1 MLKSAAVICLAG
13 FALAG
18 CRTADPRYYYTD
30 EDCLARQNTSR
41 VLATATGVGLG
52 LLVPGGGLVGIGVS
66 VATDPR
72 CQAYYLTPE
81 GRDRLR
87 RDMAIERARNAL
99 PVDTPE
105 APYRP
110 RRLAPQTV
118 PGGRP
123 LDTIPS
129 STPTAQGAN

>member
-1 MLKSAAVICLAG
+1 MLKSAAVVCMAG
-13 FALAG
+13 LALAG
-18 CRTADPRYYYTD
+18 CRTADPRYYHTD
-30 EDCLARQNTSR
+30 EDCLARQNASR

-66 VATDPR
+66 LATDPR
-72 CQAYYLTPE
+72 CQAYHLTPE
-81 GRDRLR
+81 GRERLR
-87 RDMAIERARNAL
+87 RDMALERARDAL

-105 APYRP
+105 LPYRP
-110 RRLAPQTV
+110 RPTSPQSV

-129 STPTAQGAN
+129 STPTAPGMN